1 MVHLAAMCGWY
12 VLSSCEWESKRRSQA
27 VRREIRHESYLHA
40 GDVSQRRRG
49 RHAWPVSLSSCLYW
63 LVNCVVCRWRFAVRQ
78 LWYVT
83 DSVMF
88 SMCRYSLLGVQI
100 MTATNY
106 DTNLVRFIQ
115 RCQISLTVHLALVFH
130 VFIAVAVIV
139 MVCGRRDSYLGAIVL

>member
-1 MVHLAAMCGWY
+1 
-12 VLSSCEWESKRRSQA
+12 
-27 VRREIRHESYLHA
+27 
-40 GDVSQRRRG
+40 
-49 RHAWPVSLSSCLYW
+49 
-63 LVNCVVCRWRFAVRQ
+63 
-78 LWYVT
+78 
-83 DSVMF
+83 
-88 SMCRYSLLGVQI
+88 

>member
-1 MVHLAAMCGWY
+1 
-12 VLSSCEWESKRRSQA
+12 
-27 VRREIRHESYLHA
+27 
-40 GDVSQRRRG
+40 
-49 RHAWPVSLSSCLYW
+49 
-63 LVNCVVCRWRFAVRQ
+63 
-78 LWYVT
+78 
-83 DSVMF
+83 MF